1 MIFTDRMKIAEGV
14 RSKEKLGRS
23 LKCAGLRSEAQ
34 HGVGNT
40 CIDDVTPRLANK
52 ILASCIAAIHTSKLH
67 DAASRIS
74 VV

>member
-34 HGVGNT
+34 HGVGN
-40 CIDDVTPRLANK
+40 IDDVTPRLANK

-67 DAASRIS
+67 DAASRIA